1 MKESSYRI
9 MSVLDDYND
18 EIITRDEMYQ
28 LLNFPNSEEMFEMDK
43 DMYINELEG
52 LIKYQFAY
60 NILKKHMDRLP
71 DWARKSAK
79 KELKELGL

>member
-28 LLNFPNSEEMFEMDK
+28 LLNFPNSEEMFEM
-43 DMYINELEG
+43 Y
-52 LIKYQFAY
+52 KYY
-60 NILKKHMDRLP
+60 MDTRKKTEECNLYVNGEV
-71 DWARKSAK
+71 WY
-79 KELKELGL
+79 G